1 MSNGICLL
9 AMTLWL
15 SQVAPPSKE
24 RVKAMVFSLKSF
36 HATYTSPFFPTN
48 GCAPIPNPGPLLL
61 SIRVAVKVAPW
72 SLDRAR
78 RMPPP
83 LDPPSAASQAIYT
96 LSRNG
101 DPGFVVE
108 VVLTAGE
115 REVRY
120 RRIRLAAVGRLGH
133 GHFRPFDAHAI
144 DAAVPEE

>member
-24 RVKAMVFSLKSF
+24 RVKAMVFALKSF
-36 HATYTSPFFPTN
+36 QATYTSPFVPTN

-101 DPGFVVE
+101 DPGFVS
-108 VVLTAGE
+108 VVIMGLSLKWFSPPENEKYVTVGYVLPPSVDLATA
-115 REVRY
+115 
-120 RRIRLAAVGRLGH
+120 IS
-133 GHFRPFDAHAI
+133 
-144 DAAVPEE
+144 